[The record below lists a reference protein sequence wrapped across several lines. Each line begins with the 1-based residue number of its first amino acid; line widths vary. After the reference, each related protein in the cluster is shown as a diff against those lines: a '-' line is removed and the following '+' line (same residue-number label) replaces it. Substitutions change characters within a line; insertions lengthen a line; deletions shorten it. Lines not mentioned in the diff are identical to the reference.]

1 MINVSPN
8 RSAHQAS
15 LPRPSAPLALSRS
28 VRMYCVKV
36 GALRDPNHGRRNA
49 PGLVVLRVFRVLVH
63 PRGPPRP
70 SLLHVTVGALRDQ
83 QCGQRNAPEHS
94 VRGVL
99 SVLQAAIP
107 RRVEVG
113 AHRMSKRG
121 H

>member
-8 RSAHQAS
+8 RSAQQAS

-28 VRMYCVKV
+28 VRMHCVKV
-36 GALRDPNHGRRNA
+36 GALRDPNHGRQNA
-49 PGLVVLRVFRVLVH
+49 PGLVVLRVFRVLVQ

-70 SLLHVTVGALRDQ
+70 SLLHVTVGAFRDQ
-83 QCGQRNAPEHS
+83 HAPEHS

-107 RRVEVG
+107 RCVEVG
-113 AHRMSKRG
+113 AHQMSKLG